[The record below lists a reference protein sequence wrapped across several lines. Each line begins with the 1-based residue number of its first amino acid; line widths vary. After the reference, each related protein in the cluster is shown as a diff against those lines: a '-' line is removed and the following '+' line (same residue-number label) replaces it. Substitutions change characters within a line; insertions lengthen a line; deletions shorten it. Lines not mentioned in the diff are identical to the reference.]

1 MSTFFLTCSIPY
13 TGKGKWTV
21 ARVPAAEDLLLARP
35 LSPSALAGVLE
46 AVAAHVEAAG
56 ADTYTVQCAEG
67 ILFSALAP
75 YVSQVLSL
83 QSPSKAR
90 VQNGVEVYMVL
101 VPEPSVFLTAKSTLN

>member
-1 MSTFFLTCSIPY
+1 MLDNFV
-13 TGKGKWTV
+13 GKGKWTV

-56 ADTYTVQCAEG
+56 ADTYTVQCSEG

-75 YVSQVLSL
+75 HVSRVRSFPL
-83 QSPSKAR
+83 PS
-90 VQNGVEVYMVL
+90 NSVEWG
-101 VPEPSVFLTAKSTLN
+101 